1 MRAEKRPPLPLSQL
15 TFIGLQVY
23 RAFNT
28 HNVVYVNKD
37 LIYLPLVNRYG
48 HEMIM
53 PGKWYK
59 DKV

>member
-53 PGKWYK
+53 PGK
-59 DKV
+59 